1 MKNLHEYI
9 MEAGTP
15 KGFLTTALRKK
26 LYNSLLIDDRERIED
41 IDRFITHDNNL
52 PSFEDIENVFAKGA
66 YKDRVDD
73 YYEYVTG
80 WLKNINRTPN
90 DVIMAYSLASSGK
103 QSKIEVIATVVH
115 AVITFYSFG
124 N

>member
-1 MKNLHEYI
+1 MKTLHEYI
-9 MEAGTP
+9 MEAGNP
-15 KGFLTTALRKK
+15 KGFLTAALRKK
-26 LYNSLLIDDRERIED
+26 LYHSLLIDDRERIED
-41 IDRFITHDNNL
+41 IDRFITHDNTL
-52 PSFEDIENVFAKGA
+52 PSFEDIENVFTKGA

-80 WLKNINRTPN
+80 WLKNINLTPN
-90 DVIMAYSLASSGK
+90 DVIMAYSLARSGK
-103 QSKIEVIATVVH
+103 QSKIEVIATVVR

>member
-1 MKNLHEYI
+1 MKPLFDYI
-9 MEAGTP
+9 SEASTP
-15 KGFLTTALRKK
+15 KGFLTAALRKK

-41 IDRFITHDNNL
+41 VDRFVTHDNTL
-52 PSFEDIENVFAKGA
+52 PSFEDIEKVFAKGA

-73 YYEYVTG
+73 YFEYVTG
-80 WLKNINRTPN
+80 WLKNINLTPN
-90 DVIMAYSLASSGK
+90 DVIMAYSLARSGK
-103 QSKIEVIATVVH
+103 QSKIEVIATVIR

>member
-1 MKNLHEYI
+1 MKTLHEYI
-9 MEAGTP
+9 IEAGNP
-15 KGFLTTALRKK
+15 KGFLTAALRKK
-26 LYNSLLIDDRERIED
+26 LYKSLLIDDRERIED
-41 IDRFITHDNNL
+41 VDRQLSSHNTI
-52 PSFEDIENVFAKGA
+52 PSFEDIEQFFWKGD

-80 WLKNINRTPN
+80 WLKNINLTPN
-90 DVIMAYSLASSGK
+90 DVIEAYSLARSGK
-103 QSKIEVIATVVH
+103 QSKIEVIATVVR

>member
-1 MKNLHEYI
+1 MKTLHEYI
-9 MEAGTP
+9 MEAGNP
-15 KGFLTTALRKK
+15 KGFLTAALRKK
-26 LYNSLLIDDRERIED
+26 LYHSLLIDDRERIED
-41 IDRFITHDNNL
+41 VDRQLSSHNTI
-52 PSFEDIENVFAKGA
+52 PSFEDIEQFFWKGD

-80 WLKNINRTPN
+80 WLKNIKLTPN
-90 DVIMAYSLASSGK
+90 DIITAYSLSSSGK
-103 QSKIEVIATVVH
+103 QSKIEVIATVVR

>member
-1 MKNLHEYI
+1 MKTLHEYI
-9 MEAGTP
+9 MEAGNP
-15 KGFLTTALRKK
+15 KGFLTAALRKK
-26 LYNSLLIDDRERIED
+26 LYNSLLIERIED
-41 IDRFITHDNNL
+41 IDRFITHDNTL

-73 YYEYVTG
+73 YYKYVTG
-80 WLKNINRTPN
+80 WLKNINLTPN
-90 DVIMAYSLASSGK
+90 DVIEAYSLARSGK
-103 QSKIEVIATVVH
+103 QSKIAVIATVVR